1 MKIEKEIRI
10 IRVSPE
16 LRKTMNKKWSV
27 LTVRRALRGE
37 TETYVASA
45 IRKFAIENG
54 GIIDG

>member
-16 LRKTMNKKWSV
+16 LRKTMNQKWSV

-54 GIIDG
+54 GILDD

>member
-1 MKIEKEIRI
+1 MKLEKEIKI

-16 LRKTMNKKWSV
+16 LRKTLNSRWSV

-37 TETYVASA
+37 TETYVASS

>member
-16 LRKTMNKKWSV
+16 LRKTMNQKWSV